1 MNIKP
6 PPIDFR
12 TVFTY
17 DHERGILIR
26 IATGRPAG
34 VQFKTKQR
42 VRGAAQTY
50 GFVTHE
56 SKEYAVHRVVW
67 AVVHGTWPET
77 SLDHI
82 DHDKRNNRIENLR
95 LAPAAI
101 NQQNLSQYRNNTSGR
116 TGVEQVVSGR
126 FRARIGYKNR
136 RICLGTYD
144 TLEEAVAVHEAVLAA
159 LGFHPNHGS

>member
-12 TVFTY
+12 SVFTY
-17 DHERGILIR
+17 DHERGLLIR
-26 IATGRPAG
+26 TATGRPAG
-34 VQFKTKQR
+34 VQFKRKQR
-42 VRGAAQTY
+42 ARGAVQTY

-56 SKEYAVHRVVW
+56 NREYAVHRVVW
-67 AVVHGTWPET
+67 AVVHGAWPET

-95 LAPAAI
+95 LAPTAV
-101 NQQNLSQYRNNTSGR
+101 NQQNLSLYRNNTSGR
-116 TGVEQVVSGR
+116 TGIQQLVSGR
-126 FRARIGYKNR
+126 FQVRVGYKKQ
-136 RICLGTYD
+136 RISLGTYD
-144 TLEEAVAVHEAVLAA
+144 TFEEAEAVHEAVLRA

>member
-17 DHERGILIR
+17 DPEQGILIR
-26 IATGRPAG
+26 TRTGQPAG
-34 VQFKTKQR
+34 VKNKNHK
-42 VRGAAQTY
+42 VPHKNY
-50 GFVTHE
+50 GYIKHGG
-56 SKEYAVHRVVW
+56 KEYAVHRVIW

-95 LAPAAI
+95 LAPAAT
-101 NQQNLSQYRNNTSGR
+101 NAHNLSKFRNNTSGR
-116 TGVEQVVSGR
+116 TGITQLVDGR
-126 FRARIGYKNR
+126 FRVRIGYKKQ

-144 TLEEAVAVHEAVLAA
+144 TFEEAEFVHEAVLRA
-159 LGFHPNHGS
+159 LGFHPNHGT

>member
-12 TVFTY
+12 AVFTY
-17 DHERGILIR
+17 DHKRGVLVR
-26 IATGRPAG
+26 ISTGQPAG
-34 VQFKTKQR
+34 IKFSTQKPANK
-42 VRGAAQTY
+42 AY
-50 GFVTHE
+50 GYVKHG

-67 AVVHGTWPET
+67 AVVYGAWPET

-82 DHDKRNNRIENLR
+82 DHDKRNNRVENLR
-95 LAPAAI
+95 LAGTAD
-101 NQQNLSQYRNNTSGR
+101 NQRNLSRYRTNTSGR
-116 TGVEQVVSGR
+116 TGVEQLVSGH
-126 FRARIGYKNR
+126 FRVRIGYKNR

-144 TLEEAVAVHEAVLAA
+144 TFEEAVAVHEAVLGV

>member
-17 DHERGILIR
+17 DYERGLLIR
-26 IATGRPAG
+26 ITTGRPAG
-34 VQFKTKQR
+34 VKFPTNK
-42 VRGAAQTY
+42 AAHKIY
-50 GFVTHE
+50 GYVKHGG
-56 SKEYAVHRVVW
+56 KEYAAHRVVW
-67 AVVHGTWPET
+67 AVVHGAWPET

-82 DHDKRNNRIENLR
+82 DHDRRNNRIENLR
-95 LAPAAI
+95 LAPAGE
-101 NQQNLSQYRNNTSGR
+101 NQRNLSQYRNNTSGR

-144 TLEEAVAVHEAVLAA
+144 TLEEAVAVHEAVLAV
-159 LGFHPNHGS
+159 LGFHPNHGG

>member
-17 DHERGILIR
+17 DHEHGFLTR
-26 IATGRPAG
+26 IATGQPAAIK
-34 VQFKTKQR
+34 FKNKKSPYR
-42 VRGAAQTY
+42 NY
-50 GFVTHE
+50 GYVKHG
-56 SKEYAVHRVVW
+56 SKEYAAHRVVW
-67 AVVHGTWPET
+67 AVVHGAWPET

-95 LAPAAI
+95 LATHAENAR
-101 NQQNLSQYRNNTSGR
+101 NLGKFRNNTSGR
-116 TGVEQVVSGR
+116 TGVEQLVSGR

-144 TLEEAVAVHEAVLAA
+144 TLEEAVAVHEAVLSA
-159 LGFHPNHGS
+159 LGFHPNHGT

>member
-17 DHERGILIR
+17 DHERALLIR
-26 IATGRPAG
+26 IASGQPAG
-34 VQFKTKQR
+34 VKFPSNKPAHK
-42 VRGAAQTY
+42 AY
-50 GFVTHE
+50 GYVKHGG
-56 SKEYAVHRVVW
+56 KEYAVHRVVW
-67 AVVHGTWPET
+67 AVVHGTWPDT

-95 LAPAAI
+95 LAGAGE
-101 NQQNLSQYRNNTSGR
+101 NQRNLSQYRNNTSGR